1 MKKLTTRQIAL
12 NGVVAGL
19 YAAITI
25 LTASFAYGN
34 IQFRIADSLCV
45 LVVLEPSL
53 TVGLTLGCLIS
64 NIFSTVSALDIVI
77 GTAGTLLG
85 CLLAARV
92 KKDWLVP
99 VPVILANAV
108 LVGAMLAYVL
118 TPDALVQGFFINGGE
133 VLLGEA
139 VVLYLLGVPA
149 AAVFPALGADGKA
162 PARRPSF
169 PALKTSAASCH
180 SMTGGGGLHL
190 QIFRVVIVEIPVAA
204 GLALDEDERD
214 REQNGHERGEQPAVV
229 DGLDRCDIVVAAV
242 QERRQKQGQHP
253 AELGR
258 AVLSLSVQA
267 LGKSVPHAHEHT
279 EAGVAGTA
287 VTARTSAVDSP
298 YMST

>member
-12 NGVVAGL
+12 NGVAAGL

-34 IQFRIADSLCV
+34 IQFRIADALCV
-45 LVVLEPSL
+45 LVVLEPTL

-99 VPVILANAV
+99 VPIMLANAV

-118 TPDALVQGFFINGGE
+118 TPTALVQGFFINGGE

-139 VVLYLLGVPA
+139 SFRRKKVFNTMIRFLCPFFAAIILLSSVA
-149 AAVFPALGADGKA
+149 NALGWI
-162 PARRPSF
+162 
-169 PALKTSAASCH
+169 
-180 SMTGGGGLHL
+180 SM
-190 QIFRVVIVEIPVAA
+190 
-204 GLALDEDERD
+204 
-214 REQNGHERGEQPAVV
+214 
-229 DGLDRCDIVVAAV
+229 
-242 QERRQKQGQHP
+242 
-253 AELGR
+253 
-258 AVLSLSVQA
+258 
-267 LGKSVPHAHEHT
+267 
-279 EAGVAGTA
+279 
-287 VTARTSAVDSP
+287 
-298 YMST
+298 

>member
-34 IQFRIADSLCV
+34 IQFRIADALCV

-118 TPDALVQGFFINGGE
+118 TPDALIQGFFINGGE
-133 VLLGEA
+133 VLVGEA
-139 VVLYLLGVPA
+139 VVLYLLGVPLLL
-149 AAVFPALGADGKA
+149 FFRRSGLMEKLLRGTPH
-162 PARRPSF
+162 AR
-169 PALKTSAASCH
+169 
-180 SMTGGGGLHL
+180 GG
-190 QIFRVVIVEIPVAA
+190 
-204 GLALDEDERD
+204 D
-214 REQNGHERGEQPAVV
+214 RSN
-229 DGLDRCDIVVAAV
+229 DI
-242 QERRQKQGQHP
+242 RNRQGQTALP
-253 AELGR
+253 
-258 AVLSLSVQA
+258 VLRVQP
-267 LGKSVPHAHEHT
+267 S
-279 EAGVAGTA
+279 GTA
-287 VTARTSAVDSP
+287 ISLIINSLPCISHVSSLPQQGQRLPCGTVG
-298 YMST
+298 

>member
-118 TPDALVQGFFINGGE
+118 TPDARRSPPTTSTAASASTAGRC
-133 VLLGEA
+133 A
-139 VVLYLLGVPA
+139 CRVP
-149 AAVFPALGADGKA
+149 PASRS
-162 PARRPSF
+162 PSRRPS
-169 PALKTSAASCH
+169 TS
-180 SMTGGGGLHL
+180 
-190 QIFRVVIVEIPVAA
+190 
-204 GLALDEDERD
+204 
-214 REQNGHERGEQPAVV
+214 
-229 DGLDRCDIVVAAV
+229 RC
-242 QERRQKQGQHP
+242 RP
-253 AELGR
+253 
-258 AVLSLSVQA
+258 
-267 LGKSVPHAHEHT
+267 
-279 EAGVAGTA
+279 
-287 VTARTSAVDSP
+287 
-298 YMST
+298 

>member
-34 IQFRIADSLCV
+34 IQFRIADALCV

-139 VVLYLLGVPA
+139 VVLYLLGVPLLLFFRRSGLMEKLLHGCYDYIATIESVHYGWLFA
-149 AAVFPALGADGKA
+149 AFVAVLF
-162 PARRPSF
+162 
-169 PALKTSAASCH
+169 T
-180 SMTGGGGLHL
+180 
-190 QIFRVVIVEIPVAA
+190 VAFI
-204 GLALDEDERD
+204 LVKRQSRRD
-214 REQNGHERGEQPAVV
+214 RYLNNY
-229 DGLDRCDIVVAAV
+229 D
-242 QERRQKQGQHP
+242 
-253 AELGR
+253 AEYL
-258 AVLSLSVQA
+258 
-267 LGKSVPHAHEHT
+267 
-279 EAGVAGTA
+279 
-287 VTARTSAVDSP
+287 
-298 YMST
+298 

>member
-1 MKKLTTRQIAL
+1 MKNRVCSCQLTQSKDGRTASIFFIPPAIAEGGTIHEKTQIAL
-12 NGVVAGL
+12 NGVAAGL

-34 IQFRIADSLCV
+34 IQFRIADALCV

-99 VPVILANAV
+99 VPIMLANAV

-118 TPDALVQGFFINGGE
+118 TPTALVQGFFINGGE

-139 VVLYLLGVPA
+139 VVLYLLGVPLL
-149 AAVFPALGADGKA
+149 VF
-162 PARRPSF
+162 
-169 PALKTSAASCH
+169 
-180 SMTGGGGLHL
+180 
-190 QIFRVVIVEIPVAA
+190 FRK
-204 GLALDEDERD
+204 
-214 REQNGHERGEQPAVV
+214 NGVMEKLMKEKR
-229 DGLDRCDIVVAAV
+229 
-242 QERRQKQGQHP
+242 
-253 AELGR
+253 
-258 AVLSLSVQA
+258 
-267 LGKSVPHAHEHT
+267 
-279 EAGVAGTA
+279 
-287 VTARTSAVDSP
+287 
-298 YMST
+298 